1 MGHIKGENG
10 NSFVKLLHITLSYPS
25 FHILFKFASSIMAHV
40 SVHVNGTVWYVE
52 RMLAQGFTVGN
63 WRCNIVLVRPELL
76 PGCNKRGLLKVS
88 FRFRDSRQMNH
99 ACKVT
104 GLVICTV
111 PEVPSEC

>member
-1 MGHIKGENG
+1 M
-10 NSFVKLLHITLSYPS
+10 VL
-25 FHILFKFASSIMAHV
+25 V
-40 SVHVNGTVWYVE
+40 SVNVTGTVWYVE
-52 RMLAQGFTVGN
+52 RMLAQGLTVRN

-88 FRFRDSRQMNH
+88 RRFRDSLQMNH

>member
-1 MGHIKGENG
+1 
-10 NSFVKLLHITLSYPS
+10 
-25 FHILFKFASSIMAHV
+25 MALV

-88 FRFRDSRQMNH
+88 CRFRDSLQMNH